1 MDAKHFPRPRLLP
14 FLEELERRDTPTF
27 ALLPAFT
34 AGVSF
39 PTVVAS
45 ADLNGDGIV
54 DVAVGN
60 IGKNAA
66 SSPSI
71 GIALGVGDGTFKAG
85 ASLTD
90 AKLAT
95 PQSLVVADLN
105 GDGIQ
110 DLAVGS
116 STTNGSTS
124 FGSLLV
130 FLGKG
135 GGTFDPAIAVDATP
149 TIAVGVADFNNNG
162 KPDLVQVTPAGGT
175 SVAGF
180 QIFSG
185 LGDGS
190 FAKLGAFQFFPLG
203 VSRVATADFDKDGF
217 QDFAALDSQAN
228 QLFTFFGD
236 GAGNFTRP
244 GPGFYALASK
254 PTDVV
259 AGDFNGDGLT
269 DLVVAEDTRI
279 VFIGNLGSRLFD
291 PVGATIANTIPS
303 GQSPTRLATADLDL
317 NGIPDVIAVDS
328 AVARAFTSNGG
339 GTFTPDAGNSYA
351 IPGATTS
358 TDVAVADVNGD
369 GLVDF
374 VVSRLSASAQ
384 PSDGLVFLNRAPA
397 PTGMTLTPAPN
408 PGVEG
413 SPVILTAGITFA
425 GTPIPV
431 GTLPT
436 GTVQFESDGLTLGTA
451 TLTNGTATI
460 PALLTAGV
468 HILIARYSGDAR
480 FKASVSSVVEF
491 LVNPPLAL
499 KTFDYQITGLPTQ
512 PGLGPDHVASASF
525 TNDGVSD
532 IVLGS
537 GSGRIAEFTVIDG
550 KTRQELYGEVPFGP
564 EFTGGVMVAAG
575 DIDGDGVADV
585 AVAADVG
592 GGPRVRIY
600 FARGNHLEAGPD
612 FFALDSDFRGGLR
625 VALGDVNRDGRA
637 DLVVAGGPGA
647 GPRVATYSGLTLLPG
662 HTPERLF
669 NDFFALDAGSRL
681 GLFVA
686 VGDLNAD
693 GFAEIAVSSD
703 AGGGPRVS
711 IFDGHS
717 LTNGNPDEVSNF
729 FVGDSNGRGGIR
741 IAIRD
746 VSSDEG
752 IELLAGD
759 GPTVGSTV
767 RLFSGLSAYQS
778 AEPVLL
784 FANEVMPGFLGGVYV
799 A

>member
-1 MDAKHFPRPRLLP
+1 MDAKHFPRSRLLP

-27 ALLPAFT
+27 ATLPPFT
-34 AGVSF
+34 AGVSL

-45 ADLNGDGIV
+45 ADFNGDGIV

-60 IGKNAA
+60 VGKNAA

-71 GIALGVGDGTFKAG
+71 GIALGVGDGTFKAV
-85 ASLTD
+85 ASLAD

-105 GDGIQ
+105 ADGIQ
-110 DLAVGS
+110 DLVVGS
-116 STTNGSTS
+116 STNNGSTT

-135 GGTFDPAIAVDATP
+135 GGTFNPAIAVDATP
-149 TIAVGVADFNNNG
+149 TIAVGVADFNKDG
-162 KPDLVQVTPAGGT
+162 IPDLVQVTSGG
-175 SVAGF
+175 SSSAGF
-180 QIFSG
+180 QIFAG
-185 LGDGS
+185 TGNGS
-190 FAKLGAFQFFPLG
+190 FAKLGAFQFFSLG
-203 VSRVATADFDKDGF
+203 VSRVATADFDQDGF
-217 QDFAALDSQAN
+217 QDFAALDNQNN

-244 GPGFYALASK
+244 GQGFYALTGK
-254 PTDVV
+254 PTDLV

-269 DLVVAEDTRI
+269 DLVVAEDTQI
-279 VFIGNLGSRLFD
+279 VFIANLGARLFN

-303 GQSPTRLATADLDL
+303 GQSPTRLASADLDR
-317 NGIPDVIAVDS
+317 NGIVDVIAVDS
-328 AVARAFTSNGG
+328 AEARVFTSKGG
-339 GTFTPDAGNSYA
+339 GTFTPDPGNPYA
-351 IPGATTS
+351 IPVATTS
-358 TDVAVADVNGD
+358 TDVAATDVNGD

-397 PTGMTLTPAPN
+397 PTGMTLTLAPN

-413 SPVILTAGITFA
+413 SPVSLTAEITFA

-480 FKASVSSVVEF
+480 FNANASSAVEF
-491 LVNPPLAL
+491 LVNPLAL
-499 KTFDYQITGLPTQ
+499 KTFDYQVTGLPTLA
-512 PGLGPDHVASASF
+512 GVGADHVASASF
-525 TNDGVSD
+525 TNDGVAD

-550 KTRQELYGEVPFGP
+550 KTRRELYGEVPFGP

-585 AVAADVG
+585 AVAADLG

-600 FARGNHLEAGPD
+600 FTRGDHLEAGPD
-612 FFALDSDFRGGLR
+612 FFALDPDFRGGLR

-637 DLVVAGGPGA
+637 DLVVTGGPGA

-669 NDFFALDAGSRL
+669 NDFFALEADSRL

-703 AGGGPRVS
+703 TGGGPRVS
-711 IFDGHS
+711 IFDGYS
-717 LTNGNPDEVSNF
+717 LTNGNPNDVSNF
-729 FVGDSNGRGGIR
+729 FVGDPNGRGGVR

-746 VSSDEG
+746 VSSDDG

-784 FANEVMPGFLGGVYV
+784 FANEVMPGFLGGIYV